1 MRLKEGIY
9 EWDVLFTNNK
19 TRSLQTIKHVE
30 KGVPI
35 DKMQTPTDG
44 MSCLAQ
50 VQRQMMDIPLQ
61 RTIKVQS

>member
-30 KGVPI
+30 KGVPM
-35 DKMQTPTDG
+35 DKM
-44 MSCLAQ
+44 
-50 VQRQMMDIPLQ
+50 
-61 RTIKVQS
+61 